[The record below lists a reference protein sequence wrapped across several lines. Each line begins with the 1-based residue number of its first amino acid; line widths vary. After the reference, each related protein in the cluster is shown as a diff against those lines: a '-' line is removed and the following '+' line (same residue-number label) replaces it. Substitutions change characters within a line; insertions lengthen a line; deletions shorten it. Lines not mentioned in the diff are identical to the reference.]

1 MVPKFWNSF
10 YGAPLMAAFGVGCWA
25 PRVGG
30 ACSFRV
36 CGSAGGAFGGLGLG
50 VFGIVGLLLGV
61 GLWCFRWLGIE
72 WLVWV
77 LMAFP
82 GAGDSVICAE
92 LPMRSRFF
100 QNFFLFPSEK
110 HFFFFFG
117 MWAKA
122 LLMARVRELDVPC
135 F

>member
-61 GLWCFRWLGIE
+61 GLWCFRWVGHRVVGVGVGGLSWCWGFCDLRRITN
-72 WLVWV
+72 
-77 LMAFP
+77 AFKIFP
-82 GAGDSVICAE
+82 K
-92 LPMRSRFF
+92 FF
-100 QNFFLFPSEK
+100 PFSQ
-110 HFFFFFG
+110 
-117 MWAKA
+117 
-122 LLMARVRELDVPC
+122 
-135 F
+135 